1 MAFSSAI
8 YNNIYN
14 FYNSVYAPKSS
25 SRFDAHNKSELKNTY
40 KSIVGLSK
48 EEPVFLL
55 DRSAEI
61 QNYTISMKES
71 AMQFKRDISSM
82 GGMDAENLFE
92 QKTVYSSDDSV
103 VSASFLPGKA
113 IGEESGS
120 LEIEVKSLAQKQIN
134 SGAYLPPDSLD
145 IEPGSYSFDVSTN
158 VSNYE
163 LQFNISD
170 TDTNHTVQARLA
182 RLINNAGIGMHAS
195 LAYDDKGNSAL
206 VISSVSTGPGPDG
219 EPPFTV
225 SDEETSQK
233 RGIIDYLGIREPTQ
247 PATWARYSINGEE
260 KTSPVNT
267 FEYDKTYSLE
277 LKSVSDK
284 PVTIS
289 SKADFE
295 SLKQNIIGV
304 AGAYN
309 NFIKTAS
316 EYLEKYPRT
325 TVLVDTMKRMSSFY
339 GKAMDN
345 LGIERKSDGS
355 LEVNEENLSKSLY
368 ETATSDDV
376 SSLKDF
382 TKSALRKISRVQLN
396 PMDYADKR
404 IVAYKNPTKTH
415 YANPYITS
423 AYSGMMFN
431 SYM

>member
-14 FYNSVYAPKSS
+14 FYNSVYAPKTS

-40 KSIVGLSK
+40 NSIVGLSK

-61 QNYTISMKES
+61 EHYTITMKES

-92 QKTVYSSDDSV
+92 QKAVYSSDDSV
-103 VSASFLPGKA
+103 VSASFLQGKA
-113 IGEESGS
+113 IGEETES
-120 LEIEVKSLAQKQIN
+120 LEVEVDSLARKQIN
-134 SGAYLPPDSLD
+134 AGAYLSEDVLE
-145 IEPGSYSFDVSTN
+145 IEPGSYSFDVSTA

-170 TDTNHTVQARLA
+170 TDTNHTVQTRLA
-182 RLINNAGIGMHAS
+182 RLINNAGIGMHAARS
-195 LAYDDKGNSAL
+195 YDEGGRSSL

-219 EPPFTV
+219 EQPFTI
-225 SDEETSQK
+225 SDEDTSQQ
-233 RGIIDYLGIREPTQ
+233 RGLIDYLGIRNATQ
-247 PATWARYSINGEE
+247 EASWAQYKINGEE
-260 KTSPVNT
+260 HTSPVNT
-267 FEYDKTYSLE
+267 VQYNGIYSIE
-277 LKSVSDK
+277 LKDVSEK

-295 SLKQNIIGV
+295 SLKENIIGV

-309 NFIKTAS
+309 RFIQAAS
-316 EYLEKYPRT
+316 EFLEKYPRT
-325 TVLVDTMKRMSSFY
+325 TVLVDTMKRMTSFY
-339 GKAMDN
+339 GRAMDN
-345 LGIERKSDGS
+345 LGIERKGDGS
-355 LEVNEENLSKSLY
+355 LEVDEKNLSQSLY
-368 ETATSDDV
+368 ETATGEDV
-376 SSLKDF
+376 SALKDF
-382 TKSALRKISRVQLN
+382 TKSALRKITRVQLN

-415 YANPYITS
+415 FANPYITS